1 MPDVQENAYR
11 SAPPERDEA
20 EAPTALEAGL
30 DAAAAA
36 SEAAERPRPDPVA
49 RRLLSGARG
58 LAR

>member
-1 MPDVQENAYR
+1 MQENAYR